1 MYNFLNKFC
10 IIFPVLRSDTT
21 QTQTNTWVIMSYIE
35 RTVVGKLFH
44 FNLHW
49 IVTIIWIFNIQI
61 EYIK

>member
-1 MYNFLNKFC
+1 
-10 IIFPVLRSDTT
+10 
-21 QTQTNTWVIMSYIE
+21 MSYIE

-61 EYIK
+61 EYNK